1 MRNILIVGA
10 GKSSSFLI
18 KYFIEKSI
26 SENLNIQIID
36 NHEDNLQKYQ
46 SSDRFSTYKIDIFNE
61 NKREKFIKNS
71 DIVISMLPVKYHIL
85 IAKSCL
91 KLKKNLVTASYV
103 SEDMKKLDKEVKKNK
118 LIFFNEI

>member
-36 NHEDNLQKYQ
+36 NHEDNLQKHQ

-118 LIFFNEI
+118 LIF

>member
-36 NHEDNLQKYQ
+36 NHEDNLQKHK
-46 SSDRFSTYKIDIFNE
+46 SSNRFSTLKIDIF
-61 NKREKFIKNS
+61 I
-71 DIVISMLPVKYHIL
+71 
-85 IAKSCL
+85 
-91 KLKKNLVTASYV
+91 
-103 SEDMKKLDKEVKKNK
+103 
-118 LIFFNEI
+118 